1 MSPALAARR
10 AAWLDWLARERRL
23 SGNTLEA
30 YERDVRQFLGFL
42 AVHLG
47 GPPDVAEIGALRPAD
62 YRAFLARRRGE
73 GASPRSLGRIL
84 GGIRSFVRFLA
95 EHDGIDAAA
104 VDSIATPKAP
114 RRLPRPVS
122 AVDALRLIEEAEA
135 DAAEPWVAA
144 RDAALLLML
153 YGCGLRIGE
162 AIGLDQADA
171 PGRRDEVIVVRGK
184 GNKSRLVPVLP
195 AVKDALAAYLSAL
208 PFAIAPDGPLF
219 VGVRGGRLDPRI
231 PQRLL
236 ARLRGALG
244 LPDSATPHALRH
256 AFATHLLAAG
266 ADLRAI
272 QELLGHS
279 SLSTTQGY
287 TAVDT
292 THILD
297 AFRRA
302 HPRA

>member
-1 MSPALAARR
+1 MTPALAARR
-10 AAWLDWLARERRL
+10 AAWLGWLAGERRL
-23 SGNTLEA
+23 SANTLEA
-30 YERDVRQFLGFL
+30 YDRDVRQFLAFL
-42 AVHLG
+42 AGHLG
-47 GPPDVAEIGALRPAD
+47 DAPDVADIGALRPAD

-73 GASPRSLGRIL
+73 GVAPRSLGRIL

-95 EHDGIDAAA
+95 ERDGINAAA
-104 VDSIATPKAP
+104 ADAIATPKAP

-122 AVDALRLIEEAEA
+122 AADALRLVADAEA

-162 AIGLDQADA
+162 AIGLDRIDA
-171 PGRRDEVIVVRGK
+171 PRRGDDAIVVRGK
-184 GNKSRLVPVLP
+184 GDKSRLVPLLP
-195 AVKDALAAYLSAL
+195 AVKDGLAAYLAAL

-231 PQRLL
+231 PQRLV
-236 ARLRGALG
+236 ARLRGGLG

-256 AFATHLLAAG
+256 AFATHLLAGG

-272 QELLGHS
+272 QELLGHA

-292 THILD
+292 THLLD
-297 AFRRA
+297 AYRRA